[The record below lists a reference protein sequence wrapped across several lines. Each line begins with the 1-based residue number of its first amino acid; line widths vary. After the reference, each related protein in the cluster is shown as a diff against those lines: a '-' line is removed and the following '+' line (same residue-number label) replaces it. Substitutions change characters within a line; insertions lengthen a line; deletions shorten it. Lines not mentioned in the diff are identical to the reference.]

1 MAILRGKG
9 SMSGVE
15 LVVVEY
21 PNARSKAGDRVF
33 LDAQVRPVE
42 GVAPQQVPHLV
53 SKKRELDGRTL
64 VSKKRELDGRT
75 VYDHQAGYSV
85 SQRDAIVAAAGDNFV
100 QMPERNGHPGP
111 RVYAVKAD
119 VMPASG
125 KQTGLVI
132 NTKTLEPS
140 ELAIDDKIFDE
151 LRAASKAAK
160 EANEARKAAQKDAEA
175 EVSAEAQV
183 EEVAEIENDEPEF

>member
-21 PNARSKAGDRVF
+21 PNAHSKAGDRFF

-42 GVAPQQVPHLV
+42 GVAPQQVPH
-53 SKKRELDGRTL
+53 L

-100 QMPERNGHPGP
+100 QMPERDGHPGP

-140 ELAIDDKIFDE
+140 ELPVTDKIFEE
-151 LRAASKAAK
+151 LKASSKAAK
-160 EANEARKAAQKDAEA
+160 EANEARKAAEKEAQA
-175 EVSAEAQV
+175 EVAAEAQV

>member
-21 PNARSKAGDRVF
+21 PNAHSNTGDRFF

-53 SKKRELDGRTL
+53 SKKRELDGRT
-64 VSKKRELDGRT
+64 

-85 SQRDAIVAAAGDNFV
+85 SQRDAIVAASGDNFV

-125 KQTGLVI
+125 KQTGFVI

>member
-1 MAILRGKG
+1 M
-9 SMSGVE
+9 
-15 LVVVEY
+15 
-21 PNARSKAGDRVF
+21 
-33 LDAQVRPVE
+33 
-42 GVAPQQVPHLV
+42 
-53 SKKRELDGRTL
+53 
-64 VSKKRELDGRT
+64 
-75 VYDHQAGYSV
+75 YDHQAGYSV

-100 QMPERNGHPGP
+100 QMPERDGHPGP

>member
-21 PNARSKAGDRVF
+21 PNAHSKNGARFF

-42 GVAPQQVPHLV
+42 GVAPQRVPHLV
-53 SKKRELDGRTL
+53 SET
-64 VSKKRELDGRT
+64 RELDGRT
-75 VYDHQAGYSV
+75 VYDHQAGYSA

-111 RVYAVKAD
+111 CVYAVKAD

-125 KQTGLVI
+125 KQSGLVI

-140 ELAIDDKIFDE
+140 ELPITDKIFEE
-151 LRAASKAAK
+151 LKASSKAAK
-160 EANEARKAAQKDAEA
+160 EANEARKAAEKEA
-175 EVSAEAQV
+175 QVEVAAEAQV

>member
-9 SMSGVE
+9 SMSGIE

-21 PNARSKAGDRVF
+21 PNAHSKDGARFF

-42 GVAPQQVPHLV
+42 GVTPQQVPHLV
-53 SKKRELDGRTL
+53 SKKREF
-64 VSKKRELDGRT
+64 DGRT
-75 VYDHQAGYSV
+75 VFDHQAGYSV

-100 QMPERNGHPGP
+100 QMPERDGHPGP

-160 EANEARKAAQKDAEA
+160 EANEARKAAEKEAQA
-175 EVSAEAQV
+175 EVAAEAQV

>member
-1 MAILRGKG
+1 MAILRGEG
-9 SMSGVE
+9 SMRGVE

-21 PNARSKAGDRVF
+21 PNAHSKAGDRFF

-53 SKKRELDGRTL
+53 SKKRELDGRT
-64 VSKKRELDGRT
+64 
-75 VYDHQAGYSV
+75 VYDHQAGYSA
-85 SQRDAIVAAAGDNFV
+85 SQRDAIAAAAGDNFV
-100 QMPERNGHPGP
+100 QMPERDGHPGP
-111 RVYAVKAD
+111 CVYAVKAD

-183 EEVAEIENDEPEF
+183 EEVAEIKNDEPEF

>member
-21 PNARSKAGDRVF
+21 PNAHSKAGDRFF

-42 GVAPQQVPHLV
+42 GVAPQKVSHLV
-53 SKKRELDGRTL
+53 ST
-64 VSKKRELDGRT
+64 KRELDGRT

>member
-21 PNARSKAGDRVF
+21 PNAHSKAGDRFF

-53 SKKRELDGRTL
+53 SKKRELDGRT
-64 VSKKRELDGRT
+64 
-75 VYDHQAGYSV
+75 VYDHRTGYSV

-100 QMPERNGHPGP
+100 QMPER
-111 RVYAVKAD
+111 D
-119 VMPASG
+119 
-125 KQTGLVI
+125 GLVI

>member
-21 PNARSKAGDRVF
+21 PNAHSKAGDRFF

-53 SKKRELDGRTL
+53 SKKRELDGRT
-64 VSKKRELDGRT
+64 
-75 VYDHQAGYSV
+75 VYDHHAGYSV

-100 QMPERNGHPGP
+100 QMPERDGHPGP

-160 EANEARKAAQKDAEA
+160 AAKEANEARKAAEKEAEA

>member
-21 PNARSKAGDRVF
+21 PNAHTKAGDRFF

-53 SKKRELDGRTL
+53 SKKRELDGRT
-64 VSKKRELDGRT
+64 
-75 VYDHQAGYSV
+75 VYDHQAGYSL

-100 QMPERNGHPGP
+100 QMPERDGHPGP
-111 RVYAVKAD
+111 RIYAVKAD

-183 EEVAEIENDEPEF
+183 DEVSAEAQVEEVAEIENDEPEF

>member
-21 PNARSKAGDRVF
+21 PNAHSKAGDRFF

-42 GVAPQQVPHLV
+42 GVAPQQVPH
-53 SKKRELDGRTL
+53 L

-100 QMPERNGHPGP
+100 QMPERDSHPG
-111 RVYAVKAD
+111 
-119 VMPASG
+119 
-125 KQTGLVI
+125 QTGLVI

-160 EANEARKAAQKDAEA
+160 EANEARKAAEKEAQA

-183 EEVAEIENDEPEF
+183 EEVEIENDEPEF

>member
-1 MAILRGKG
+1 MAILRAKG

-21 PNARSKAGDRVF
+21 PNAHSKNGARFF

-42 GVAPQQVPHLV
+42 GVTPQQVPH
-53 SKKRELDGRTL
+53 L

-100 QMPERNGHPGP
+100 QMPERGGHPGP

>member
-21 PNARSKAGDRVF
+21 PNAHSKAGDRF
-33 LDAQVRPVE
+33 LLDVQVRPVE
-42 GVAPQQVPHLV
+42 GVAPQQVSH
-53 SKKRELDGRTL
+53 L

-119 VMPASG
+119 VIPASG

-160 EANEARKAAQKDAEA
+160 EANEARKAAEKEA
-175 EVSAEAQV
+175 QTEVAAEAQV
-183 EEVAEIENDEPEF
+183 EEAAEIENDEPEF

>member
-9 SMSGVE
+9 AMSGVE

-21 PNARSKAGDRVF
+21 PNAHSKAGDRFF

-42 GVAPQQVPHLV
+42 GVAPQRVPHLV
-53 SKKRELDGRTL
+53 SKKRELDGRT
-64 VSKKRELDGRT
+64 
-75 VYDHQAGYSV
+75 VYNYQAGYSV

-100 QMPERNGHPGP
+100 QMPERDGHPGP

-119 VMPASG
+119 VIPASG

-132 NTKTLEPS
+132 STKTLEPS

>member
-21 PNARSKAGDRVF
+21 PNAHSKAGDRFF

-53 SKKRELDGRTL
+53 SKKQKG
-64 VSKKRELDGRT
+64 ELDGRT
-75 VYDHQAGYSV
+75 VYDHRAGYSV

-100 QMPERNGHPGP
+100 QMPERDGHPGP

-183 EEVAEIENDEPEF
+183 EEFAEIENDEPEF

>member
-21 PNARSKAGDRVF
+21 PNAHSKAGDRFF

-42 GVAPQQVPHLV
+42 GVAPQQVPH
-53 SKKRELDGRTL
+53 L

-100 QMPERNGHPGP
+100 QMPERDGHPGP

-183 EEVAEIENDEPEF
+183 EETAEIENDEPEF